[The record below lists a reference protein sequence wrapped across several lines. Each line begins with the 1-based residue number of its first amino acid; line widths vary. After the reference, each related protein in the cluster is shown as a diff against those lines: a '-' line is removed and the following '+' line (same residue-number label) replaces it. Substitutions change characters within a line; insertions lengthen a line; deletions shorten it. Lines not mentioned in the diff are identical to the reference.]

1 MNVNF
6 SFVTPYFFFVFI
18 VGFLFGEK
26 AFAVEVVDIR
36 IAQQEGET
44 RLVFELDKSTEHR
57 LFSLSNPDRVVL
69 DVTGST
75 FSSASQEAL
84 KKLPSGVLQRVRFA
98 QRDSGVRFVLD
109 LAKKVKS
116 KSSTLSASG
125 KFGPRILVELEYG
138 ADKAKEVSVPKNL
151 AAISNSKRDVVV
163 VIDAGHGGKDPG
175 AIGKYKV
182 REKDIVL
189 SIAKELAKDLASIE
203 GFKPVLTRSSD
214 VYLPLRQRSQVARSS
229 NADLLISIHADAF
242 TKSSARGASV
252 WALSLSG
259 KTSEMGRWLAEQEKS
274 AELVGGISLDDKD
287 QLLAEVLLDMSM
299 NSTIQF
305 SLDIGT
311 SVLSKMDN
319 VVKLHKNTVQQAGF
333 VVLKSPDIPSILIE
347 TGFVS
352 NATEAKNLGSYAYR
366 KKLAAAIAKGV
377 ESSFLKNPPDGTLLA
392 WKQNQ
397 SRSKVYVVSKGDTL
411 SEIAKKNSVSVSRLR
426 SVNSLKDD
434 VIWIGQKLRIP
445 SS

>member
-1 MNVNF
+1 MNVKN
-6 SFVTPYFFFVFI
+6 SVSLSQIFVLLI
-18 VGFLFGEK
+18 GLFWGCF
-26 AFAVEVVDIR
+26 AFAVDVKDVRMAE
-36 IAQQEGET
+36 QEGII
-44 RLVFELDKSTEHR
+44 RLVFELNKPAEHKM
-57 LFSLSNPDRVVL
+57 FSLSGPERVVL
-69 DVTGST
+69 DINNST
-75 FSSASQEAL
+75 FSKSSEDSL
-84 KKLPSGVLQRVRFA
+84 KKLSSGVLKRVRFA

-109 LAKKVKS
+109 LSKQVKS

-125 KFGPRILVELEYG
+125 KFGPRVLVELEYG
-138 ADKAKEVSVPKNL
+138 QTKAPK
-151 AAISNSKRDVVV
+151 AAPSKVLSSLGESKRDIVI

-175 AIGKYKV
+175 ALGKYKV

-189 SIAKELAKDLASIE
+189 SIAKELSKNLSKVQ

-214 VYLPLRQRSQVARSS
+214 VYLPLRKRSQVARES

-259 KTSEMGRWLAEQEKS
+259 KTSEMGRWLAEQEQS

-305 SLDIGT
+305 SLDIGS
-311 SVLSKMDN
+311 SVLNQMGR
-319 VVKLHKNTVQQAGF
+319 VARLHKSTVQQAGF

-352 NATEAKNLGSYAYR
+352 NAIEAKNLGSFAYR
-366 KKLAAAIAKGV
+366 KKLASSISKGV
-377 ESSFLKNPPDGTLLA
+377 VASFSKNPPVGTLLD
-392 WKQNQ
+392 WKQRQ
-397 SRSKVYVVSKGDTL
+397 SRSRVYTVSKGDTL
-411 SEIAKKNSVSVSRLR
+411 SEIAKKNDVSLSRLR
-426 SVNSLKDD
+426 GANNIKND
-434 VIWIGQKLRIP
+434 VIRIGQKLIVP
-445 SS
+445 TS

>member
-1 MNVNF
+1 MNVDF
-6 SFVTPYFFFVFI
+6 SFTTPFYVFFCF
-18 VGFLFGEK
+18 VGFLFSGES
-26 AFAVEVVDIR
+26 FAVEVKDIR

-44 RLVFELDKSTEHR
+44 RLVFELDKSTDHR

-69 DVTGST
+69 DISGST
-75 FSSASQEAL
+75 FPASSQEAL
-84 KKLPSGVLQRVRFA
+84 KSLPSGVLKKVRFA
-98 QRDSGVRFVLD
+98 QRDNGTRFVLD
-109 LAKKVKS
+109 LSKAVKS

-138 ADKAKEVSVPKNL
+138 PTKKAPPVVSKSLSSL
-151 AAISNSKRDVVV
+151 AAIKRDVVI

-189 SIAKELAKDLASIE
+189 SIAKELAKNLSALE

-214 VYLPLRQRSQVARSS
+214 VYLPLRDRSQVARNA

-259 KTSEMGRWLAEQEKS
+259 KTSEMGRWLAEQEQS
-274 AELVGGISLDDKD
+274 SELVGGISLDDKD

-305 SLDIGT
+305 SLNIGS
-311 SVLSKMDN
+311 SVLGEMGR
-319 VVKLHKNTVQQAGF
+319 VAKLHKSTVQQAGF

-366 KKLAAAIAKGV
+366 KKLASAIAKGV
-377 ESSFLKNPPDGTLLA
+377 KASFMKNPPEGTLLA

-397 SRSKVYVVSKGDTL
+397 TRSTIYTVTKGDTL
-411 SEIAKKNSVSVSRLR
+411 SEIAKKNSVSLSRLR
-426 SVNSLKDD
+426 GVNSLKND

>member
-1 MNVNF
+1 MNVKNSF
-6 SFVTPYFFFVFI
+6 SLSQI
-18 VGFLFGEK
+18 LFLFIGLFFGGY
-26 AFAVEVVDIR
+26 AFAVEVKDVRMAEQDGVI
-36 IAQQEGET
+36 
-44 RLVFELDKSTEHR
+44 RLVFELSKSAEHKM
-57 LFSLSNPDRVVL
+57 FSLSGPERVVL
-69 DVTGST
+69 DINNST
-75 FSSASQEAL
+75 FPKSSEGIL
-84 KKLPSGVLQRVRFA
+84 KKLPSGVLKQVRFA
-98 QRDSGVRFVLD
+98 RRDSGVRFVLD
-109 LAKKVKS
+109 LSKQVKS

-138 ADKAKEVSVPKNL
+138 KSKAVKVVPSKAL
-151 AAISNSKRDVVV
+151 SSLGQSKRDIVI

-175 AIGKYKV
+175 ALGKYKV

-189 SIAKELAKDLASIE
+189 SIAKELSKNLSKVQ

-214 VYLPLRQRSQVARSS
+214 VYLPLRKRSQVARES

-259 KTSEMGRWLAEQEKS
+259 KTSEMGRWLAEREQS

-305 SLDIGT
+305 SLDIGS
-311 SVLSKMDN
+311 SVLNKMGN
-319 VVKLHKNTVQQAGF
+319 VAKLHKKTVQQAGF

-352 NATEAKNLGSYAYR
+352 NATEAKNLGSFAYR
-366 KKLAAAIAKGV
+366 KKLASAISKGV
-377 ESSFLKNPPDGTLLA
+377 VTSFSKNPPAGTLLD
-392 WKQNQ
+392 WRQRQ
-397 SRSKVYVVSKGDTL
+397 SRSRVYTVSKGDTL
-411 SEIAKKNSVSVSRLR
+411 AEIAKKNNVSLSQLR
-426 SVNSLKDD
+426 GANNIKND
-434 VIWIGQKLRIP
+434 VIRIGQKLIVP
-445 SS
+445 TS